1 MPGSRSYFVYILASG
16 HHGTLYIGVTN
27 NIWRR
32 MAQHRAGKG
41 SKFVKKYGATR
52 LVYAEEYDS
61 VTQAIARESSSRTG
75 NGIGR
80 SN

>member
-41 SKFVKKYGATR
+41 SKSPRNTALPGWLTSKNM
-52 LVYAEEYDS
+52 
-61 VTQAIARESSSRTG
+61 TQSHKQ
-75 NGIGR
+75 
-80 SN
+80 